1 VPKTSQK
8 AYTLPAGHLLLAL
21 AIVAVWGTNFVV
33 IKLSLGA
40 FPPFLFAALRYT
52 FAFLPLV
59 FFVPRPKVS
68 WVNLCVYGL
77 AVGVGQFGILYF
89 AVDGRI
95 SPGLA
100 SLVIQT
106 QVFFTIGFAMFFA
119 KERLRTYQ
127 MLAVLV
133 ALTGL
138 GIIALHTDA
147 NTTFLGLAL
156 VVFTGFSWGV
166 ANTVSRRA
174 GSINMLSY
182 VVWASA
188 FAIPPLFAISFI
200 FEGGWDVGTKE
211 ENEARLMA
219 LGHGIEVPEGA
230 SVWQTCR
237 NLSCCNPAHI
247 AIQPAGP
254 GRMKLRAS
262 HRGGR
267 PLKHKFTDADF
278 EYIWNNPDNMGAPA
292 FGRYF
297 NVHSQL
303 INNIQ
308 NGWRFREEIERI
320 MGPQVYWGKN
330 RIRKY
335 MDETENSTRNTRD
348 TAGDG
353 SGV

>member
-1 VPKTSQK
+1 MPKTSQK
-8 AYTLPAGHLLLAL
+8 SYTLPASHLLLAL

-33 IKLSLGA
+33 IKLSLAA

-59 FFVPRPKVS
+59 FFVPRPKTS
-68 WVNLCVYGL
+68 WVNLCIYGL

-89 AVDGRI
+89 AIDGRI

-133 ALTGL
+133 AMTGL

-147 NTTFLGLAL
+147 TTTFLGLAL

-174 GSINMLSY
+174 GSINMLAY

-188 FAIPPLFAISFI
+188 FAIPPLFAISFL
-200 FEGGWDVGTKE
+200 FEGGWEHMSSSLTSAPVGAWAGVLWQSWGNTIFGYSAWAWLLSKHP
-211 ENEARLMA
+211 AAVVAPAPL
-219 LGHGIEVPEGA
+219 LVPIFG
-230 SVWQTCR
+230 
-237 NLSCCNPAHI
+237 
-247 AIQPAGP
+247 
-254 GRMKLRAS
+254 
-262 HRGGR
+262 
-267 PLKHKFTDADF
+267 
-278 EYIWNNPDNMGAPA
+278 MGAA
-292 FGRYF
+292 AYF
-297 NVHSQL
+297 LGESLPLWKILAAGLVIVGL
-303 INNIQ
+303 IINLFWPNIEQ
-308 NGWRFREEIERI
+308 SLKKRFI
-320 MGPQVYWGKN
+320 
-330 RIRKY
+330 
-335 MDETENSTRNTRD
+335 
-348 TAGDG
+348 
-353 SGV
+353 